1 MSSKQ
6 LGSRM
11 FRRVAASIVV
21 GLLLVPAIA
30 ATAVAATPLTVT
42 MTKEICPSYTL
53 VPANVNPDN
62 MDATGNHW
70 RELDTTHYTT
80 KPVTPSNST
89 ATGCTPAAGWTFD
102 FTRGQT
108 GPVISTYTTGADGTV
123 TEPLNADE
131 LALARSNTGLWVLET
146 TQTSAGFGS
155 LRCYNDMLN
164 GDNSEQMTSV
174 PDSVT
179 QVWCFAYNVA
189 VVPSLTVTKT
199 PSLTTYNAAGQ
210 TITYTYTL
218 QNTGNVAL
226 AGPFSVSDAPLG
238 TISCVGASLAVGAT
252 TTCATAS
259 YTIAQADLD
268 ANKTITNTATGHGS
282 YGATQVNSTTV
293 TVNVTPV
300 QAAAITVTKTPSLT
314 TYNAA
319 GQTITYTYTLQNTG
333 NVTLT
338 SPFTVTDVPLGTITC
353 VGASLAVGATTT
365 CNTASYATKQTD
377 LDANSTISDTATG
390 HAVFGGATINSTPV
404 TVNVTPVQNKAITVT
419 KTPSQSSYNAANQTI
434 TYTYTLQNTGN
445 VTLASPFTV
454 TDSKL
459 GSITCIGASLAVGA
473 TTTCATAS
481 YTTTQADLD
490 ANKTITNTATGHGNF
505 GATQVNSTTVTVNV
519 TPVQNKAITVTKTP
533 SRSTY
538 DGVGETIT
546 YTYTLQNTGNVTL
559 TGPFTI
565 TDVPLGA
572 ITCVGASLAPGATIA
587 AASCNTKTYT
597 TQQTDFDA
605 GRTISDTATGH
616 ASFATTTVDS
626 APVTVNVKAVGQ
638 APALTIDK
646 TAKASYGP
654 GDMITY
660 SYLVTNTGNVTINA
674 LAVSDDKLG
683 AITCPVSS
691 LAPAA
696 FTTCTA
702 THLVSGAD
710 LDLGSITNTAT
721 ADGSPTGGV
730 LVPATDT
737 LTVAIT
743 GQAPALSLKKTSDQ
757 DGYVV
762 GDTIDYTYLVTN
774 TGNVAIGNLA
784 VTDDKLAD
792 VTCPAT
798 PTTLNPGDT
807 ITCTATYK
815 TVAADVGKITNNAKV
830 TGDPPTG
837 DPVQAT
843 DSRTV
848 TVTAAT
854 GSSSPSASHTVA
866 GESGTPPPTGTS
878 SSNGSS
884 GNSTPVFALLICF
897 AFGTLALVTALA
909 QRRRIKL

>member
-282 YGATQVNSTTV
+282 FGATQVNSTTV

-390 HAVFGGATINSTPV
+390 HAVFGGATINSTP
-404 TVNVTPVQNKAITVT
+404 
-419 KTPSQSSYNAANQTI
+419 
-434 TYTYTLQNTGN
+434 
-445 VTLASPFTV
+445 
-454 TDSKL
+454 
-459 GSITCIGASLAVGA
+459 
-473 TTTCATAS
+473 
-481 YTTTQADLD
+481 
-490 ANKTITNTATGHGNF
+490 
-505 GATQVNSTTVTVNV
+505 VTVNV

-654 GDMITY
+654 GDTITYSYLVTNTGNVTINALAVSDDKLGAITCPVSSLAPAAFTTCTATHLVSGADLDLGSITNTATADGSPTGGVLVPATDTLTVAITGQAPALTIDKTAKASYGPGDTITY

>member
-1 MSSKQ
+1 M
-6 LGSRM
+6 
-11 FRRVAASIVV
+11 
-21 GLLLVPAIA
+21 
-30 ATAVAATPLTVT
+30 
-42 MTKEICPSYTL
+42 
-53 VPANVNPDN
+53 
-62 MDATGNHW
+62 
-70 RELDTTHYTT
+70 
-80 KPVTPSNST
+80 
-89 ATGCTPAAGWTFD
+89 
-102 FTRGQT
+102 
-108 GPVISTYTTGADGTV
+108 
-123 TEPLNADE
+123 
-131 LALARSNTGLWVLET
+131 
-146 TQTSAGFGS
+146 
-155 LRCYNDMLN
+155 
-164 GDNSEQMTSV
+164 
-174 PDSVT
+174 
-179 QVWCFAYNVA
+179 
-189 VVPSLTVTKT
+189 
-199 PSLTTYNAAGQ
+199 
-210 TITYTYTL
+210 
-218 QNTGNVAL
+218 
-226 AGPFSVSDAPLG
+226 
-238 TISCVGASLAVGAT
+238 
-252 TTCATAS
+252 
-259 YTIAQADLD
+259 
-268 ANKTITNTATGHGS
+268 
-282 YGATQVNSTTV
+282 
-293 TVNVTPV
+293 
-300 QAAAITVTKTPSLT
+300 AIT
-314 TYNAA
+314 
-319 GQTITYTYTLQNTG
+319 
-333 NVTLT
+333 
-338 SPFTVTDVPLGTITC
+338 
-353 VGASLAVGATTT
+353 
-365 CNTASYATKQTD
+365 
-377 LDANSTISDTATG
+377 
-390 HAVFGGATINSTPV
+390 
-404 TVNVTPVQNKAITVT
+404 
-419 KTPSQSSYNAANQTI
+419 
-434 TYTYTLQNTGN
+434 
-445 VTLASPFTV
+445 
-454 TDSKL
+454 
-459 GSITCIGASLAVGA
+459 
-473 TTTCATAS
+473 
-481 YTTTQADLD
+481 
-490 ANKTITNTATGHGNF
+490 
-505 GATQVNSTTVTVNV
+505 
-519 TPVQNKAITVTKTP
+519 
-533 SRSTY
+533 
-538 DGVGETIT
+538 
-546 YTYTLQNTGNVTL
+546 
-559 TGPFTI
+559 
-565 TDVPLGA
+565 
-572 ITCVGASLAPGATIA
+572 
-587 AASCNTKTYT
+587 
-597 TQQTDFDA
+597 
-605 GRTISDTATGH
+605 
-616 ASFATTTVDS
+616 
-626 APVTVNVKAVGQ
+626 GQ

-848 TVTAAT
+848 TVTAAAAPALSLKKTSDQDGYVVGDTIDYTYLVTNTGNVAIGNLAVTDDKLADVTCPATPTTLNPGDTITCTATYKTVAADVGKITNNAKVTGDPPTGDPVQATDSRTVTVTAAT

>member
-1 MSSKQ
+1 
-6 LGSRM
+6 M

-282 YGATQVNSTTV
+282 FGATQVNSTTV

-377 LDANSTISDTATG
+377 LDAN
-390 HAVFGGATINSTPV
+390 
-404 TVNVTPVQNKAITVT
+404 
-419 KTPSQSSYNAANQTI
+419 
-434 TYTYTLQNTGN
+434 
-445 VTLASPFTV
+445 
-454 TDSKL
+454 
-459 GSITCIGASLAVGA
+459 
-473 TTTCATAS
+473 
-481 YTTTQADLD
+481 
-490 ANKTITNTATGHGNF
+490 
-505 GATQVNSTTVTVNV
+505 
-519 TPVQNKAITVTKTP
+519 
-533 SRSTY
+533 
-538 DGVGETIT
+538 
-546 YTYTLQNTGNVTL
+546 
-559 TGPFTI
+559 
-565 TDVPLGA
+565 
-572 ITCVGASLAPGATIA
+572 
-587 AASCNTKTYT
+587 
-597 TQQTDFDA
+597 
-605 GRTISDTATGH
+605 
-616 ASFATTTVDS
+616 
-626 APVTVNVKAVGQ
+626 
-638 APALTIDK
+638 
-646 TAKASYGP
+646 
-654 GDMITY
+654 
-660 SYLVTNTGNVTINA
+660 
-674 LAVSDDKLG
+674 
-683 AITCPVSS
+683 
-691 LAPAA
+691 
-696 FTTCTA
+696 
-702 THLVSGAD
+702 
-710 LDLGSITNTAT
+710 
-721 ADGSPTGGV
+721 
-730 LVPATDT
+730 
-737 LTVAIT
+737 
-743 GQAPALSLKKTSDQ
+743 
-757 DGYVV
+757 
-762 GDTIDYTYLVTN
+762 
-774 TGNVAIGNLA
+774 
-784 VTDDKLAD
+784 
-792 VTCPAT
+792 
-798 PTTLNPGDT
+798 
-807 ITCTATYK
+807 
-815 TVAADVGKITNNAKV
+815 
-830 TGDPPTG
+830 
-837 DPVQAT
+837 
-843 DSRTV
+843 
-848 TVTAAT
+848 
-854 GSSSPSASHTVA
+854 
-866 GESGTPPPTGTS
+866 
-878 SSNGSS
+878 
-884 GNSTPVFALLICF
+884 
-897 AFGTLALVTALA
+897 
-909 QRRRIKL
+909 